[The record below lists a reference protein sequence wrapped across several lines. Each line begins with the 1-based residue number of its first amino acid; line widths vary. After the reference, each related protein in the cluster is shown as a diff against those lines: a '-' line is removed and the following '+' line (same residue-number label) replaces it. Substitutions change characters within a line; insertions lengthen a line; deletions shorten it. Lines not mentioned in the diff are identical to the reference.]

1 MPSIIILKVNY
12 TKKNY
17 EASREM
23 QCNVYSVCC
32 KAAISEIPFSMFH
45 PRRKE
50 NIVVLGKAVFKGE
63 YMSYIMEVLQR
74 IRTLI
79 HCTVVVPSD
88 SGKDLQV
95 ISFFTWLWTSTAAIE
110 WLIMSRENVNVNC
123 K

>member
-63 YMSYIMEVLQR
+63 YMSYIIEVLQCKYQNLDTMY
-74 IRTLI
+74 I
-79 HCTVVVPSD
+79 VVPSD
-88 SGKDLQV
+88 SSKESKDLQQ
-95 ISFFTWLWTSTAAIE
+95 
-110 WLIMSRENVNVNC
+110 M
-123 K
+123 